1 MRARHAPIRFGR
13 LNFCEEEN
21 DSKNCFRRPN
31 GCDRAALDWA
41 LAQGVECG
49 GWCPKGR
56 KAEDGPI
63 DPEYPLK
70 ETPSASYL
78 QRTEWNVRDSDATVL
93 FSIGPKLSGGSKRTL
108 EFARKHKKPH
118 LHLCAGETGTAEA
131 LKASLR
137 SMASKCSTWPGR
149 GRARSPGGGVCDE
162 DFTGTFRTGIAARDP
177 PASLAKRC
185 GRGRKERKNLRFF
198 PGVYGSRP

>member
-13 LNFCEEEN
+13 LNFCEDEN

-78 QRTEWNVRDSDATVL
+78 QRTEWHVRDSDATVL

-118 LHLCAGETGTAEA
+118 LHLSAGEAGAAAKPRTFVAEHNVRVLNVA
-131 LKASLR
+131 GPR
-137 SMASKCSTWPGR
+137 ASKEPGAGEFVVR
-149 GRARSPGGGVCDE
+149 
-162 DFTGTFRTGIAARDP
+162 TFRGPNGTSVIVTLPFCFRLIQ
-177 PASLAKRC
+177 S
-185 GRGRKERKNLRFF
+185 
-198 PGVYGSRP
+198 